1 VIAEGLQ
8 MDYIFWEESNLKQYA
23 NPSSAYK
30 EARIRTAGQGQLIVM
45 LYDEA
50 IKQIDMA
57 LLALDAR
64 TKKLDA
70 IHNALTKAQAVIT
83 ELMVSLDFDK
93 GGEVAKNLFNLYM
106 FFNRQLMEGNVQK
119 DATPVKIVR
128 NFLAQI
134 RESWVQ
140 IANTR
145 VQSAASSPGVNIAG

>member
-1 VIAEGLQ
+1 MG
-8 MDYIFWEESNLKQYA
+8 YIFGEESNLKPYT

-50 IKQIDMA
+50 IKQIDTA
-57 LLALDAR
+57 LQAIDSR
-64 TKKLDA
+64 SKKLDA
-70 IHNALTKAQAVIT
+70 IHNAITKAQNVIT

-106 FFNRQLMEGNVQK
+106 FFNRQLMEGNVRK
-119 DATPVKIVR
+119 DSGPIKIVR

-140 IANTR
+140 IANTQ
-145 VQSAASSPGVNIAG
+145 VQPAASGPGVNIAG